1 MINFAPFTDHH
12 ISLSNYKPFQIA
24 TNMEKI
30 KSLEQLKKIR
40 DIERNK
46 REARSNPFNP
56 DHIIQIKVTMA
67 TCGIASGSK
76 NIFDFLKEELEKR
89 NTPAV
94 VTKTGC
100 MGYCYAEPT
109 IEVTLP
115 GKKPVVFGY
124 VTQKKADEIIEK
136 YIRKGESVEDV
147 IPLTFETIDS
157 I

>member
-1 MINFAPFTDHH
+1 
-12 ISLSNYKPFQIA
+12 
-24 TNMEKI
+24 MEKI
-30 KSLEQLKKIR
+30 KSFELLKKIR

-46 REARSNPFNP
+46 LEARSDPYNP
-56 DHIIQIKVTMA
+56 DHILQVKVTMA
-67 TCGIASGSK
+67 TCGIASGSMK
-76 NIFDFLKEELEKR
+76 IFDFMKEELEKR

-136 YIRKGESVEDV
+136 YIRKGEMVEGM
-147 IPLTFETIDS
+147 IPVTYETIDS
-157 I
+157 YRAENN